1 MEYCQEQTL
10 SYNRTSMELLQNAI
24 QEVVAEMFSVE
35 HPVLLTVP
43 DEQFG
48 DASTNIALQLSK
60 ALGKPPREI
69 AEELLPKITAVPT
82 VVSCSV
88 AGPGFINL
96 RISDE
101 FLAVLARQAPRKIHQ
116 DKVIVCE
123 YSDPNPFKVLHA
135 GHLYTTLVGDVIG
148 NLYEVAG
155 GIVKRVNFGG
165 DVGLH
170 VARAM
175 WAIMRAI
182 GEQDV
187 EAFLGAVEETKRPNW
202 ISERYVEGNTA
213 YEEDEH
219 ARAEII
225 ALNKSIYTIHAETE
239 KTSPLARAYWT
250 CRQWSYDGFEVLYER
265 LGVKKFDRYY
275 PESVTAGQGLQ
286 AAHEALQNGV
296 LSESDGAVVFK
307 GEEVG
312 LHTRVF
318 INSEG
323 LPTYESKDLG
333 LALAKWQDYHF
344 DQSVMITGNDI
355 VEYMKVVQ
363 AVVKSFAPEIVERS
377 RHLTHGMIKLAGGK
391 KMSSRKGN
399 VLLAQEVIDVAE
411 EANKTATG
419 KDDMSVVLGAIK
431 WAFLKNRIGGDIVYN
446 PEESV
451 SIVGNSG
458 PYLQYAHARACSI
471 LRKTSISEVPLIE
484 LEEGERSLLRKLSH
498 YSAVIEQAVEEL
510 APHLVCTYLYELA
523 QTFNSFYEHNRVL
536 DDPRQALRLE
546 LVKLY
551 KQTLANGLD
560 ILGIKAPEQM

>member
-1 MEYCQEQTL
+1 
-10 SYNRTSMELLQNAI
+10 
-24 QEVVAEMFSVE
+24 
-35 HPVLLTVP
+35 
-43 DEQFG
+43 
-48 DASTNIALQLSK
+48 
-60 ALGKPPREI
+60 
-69 AEELLPKITAVPT
+69 
-82 VVSCSV
+82 
-88 AGPGFINL
+88 L

-101 FLAVLARQAPRKIHQ
+101 FLAVLARQTPRKIYQ
-116 DKVIVCE
+116 NKVVVCE

-155 GIVKRVNFGG
+155 AAIKRVNFGG

-175 WAIMRAI
+175 WSIMRAV
-182 GEQDV
+182 GEQD
-187 EAFLGAVEETKRPNW
+187 AASFLGTIEKTKRPNW
-202 ISERYVEGNTA
+202 VSERYVEGNTA
-213 YEEDEH
+213 YEEDEQ
-219 ARAEII
+219 AKAEIT
-225 ALNKSIYTIHAETE
+225 ALNKKIYELHASGD
-239 KTSPLARAYWT
+239 KTSSLAVAYWT

-286 AAHEALQNGV
+286 AAREALKKGV
-296 LSESDGAVVFK
+296 LAESDGAVVFK

-323 LPTYESKDLG
+323 IPTYESKDLG
-333 LALAKWQDYHF
+333 LALSKWQDYHF

-363 AVVKSFAPEIVERS
+363 RVVSSFAPEITERS
-377 RHLTHGMIKLAGGK
+377 KHLTHGMIKLAGGK

-399 VLLAQEVIDVAE
+399 VLLAQDVIDAAV
-411 EANKTATG
+411 EANKQSTG
-419 KDDMSVVLGAIK
+419 KDNMSVVLGAIK
-431 WAFLKNRIGGDIVYN
+431 WAFLKNRIGGDIIYD

-471 LRKTSISEVPLIE
+471 LRKVGGNGENEIGKSE
-484 LEEGERSLLRKLSH
+484 LETGERSLLRKLSH
-498 YSAVIEQAVEEL
+498 YVAVVDQAVEEL
-510 APHLVCTYLYELA
+510 APHIICTYLYELA
-523 QTFNSFYEHNRVL
+523 QAFNSFYEHNRVI
-536 DDPRQALRLE
+536 DDPRQDVRLE
-546 LVKLY
+546 LVRLY
-551 KQTLANGLD
+551 QHTLASGLAV
-560 ILGIKAPEQM
+560 LGITAPEQM

>member
-1 MEYCQEQTL
+1 
-10 SYNRTSMELLQNAI
+10 MELLQNAI
-24 QEVVAEMFSVE
+24 REVVAEFFGVNY
-35 HPVLLTVP
+35 PVFLSIP

-48 DASTNIALQLSK
+48 DVATNIALQLSK
-60 ALGKPPREI
+60 TLGKAPREI
-69 AEELLPKITAVPT
+69 AEELLPKITALPT

-101 FLAVLARQAPRKIHQ
+101 FLAVLARQSPKKIYQ
-116 DKVIVCE
+116 NKVVVCE

-135 GHLYTTLVGDVIG
+135 GHLYTTLIGDVIG

-155 GIVKRVNFGG
+155 AEVKRVNFGG

-170 VARAM
+170 VAKAM
-175 WAIMRAI
+175 WSIMRAI
-182 GEQDV
+182 GEQD
-187 EAFLGAVEETKRPNW
+187 ATSFLETIELAKRPNW
-202 ISERYVEGNTA
+202 VSERYVEGNTA
-213 YEEDEH
+213 YEEDEQ
-219 ARAEII
+219 AKSEIT
-225 ALNKSIYTIHAETE
+225 ALNKKIYELHASGD
-239 KTSPLARAYWT
+239 KVSSLAVVYWI
-250 CRQWSYDGFEVLYER
+250 CRQWSYDGFEFLYER
-265 LGVKKFDRYY
+265 LGVKKFDKYY

-286 AAHEALQNGV
+286 AAREALQKGV
-296 LSESDGAVVFK
+296 LVESDGAVVYK

-333 LALAKWQDYHF
+333 LALSKWQDYHF

-363 AVVKSFAPEIVERS
+363 RVVSTFAPEITERS
-377 RHLTHGMIKLAGGK
+377 KHLTHGMIKLAGGK

-399 VLLAQEVIDVAE
+399 VLLAQDVIDLAV
-411 EANKTATG
+411 EANKQATG

-431 WAFLKNRIGGDIVYN
+431 WAFLKNRIGGDIIYD

-451 SIVGNSG
+451 SIIGNSG

-471 LRKTSISEVPLIE
+471 LRKSHESSAVLNN
-484 LEEGERSLLRKLSH
+484 LEEGERTLLRKLSQ
-498 YSAVIEQAVEEL
+498 YVAVADQAVEEL
-510 APHLVCTYLYELA
+510 APHAICTYLYELA
-523 QTFNSFYEHNRVL
+523 QTFNSFYEHNRVI
-536 DDPRQALRLE
+536 DDPRQDVRLG
-546 LVKLY
+546 LVRLY
-551 KQTLANGLD
+551 QQNLANGLS
-560 ILGIKAPEQM
+560 ILGINAPEQM